1 MDGGNNQRYSKFM
14 KKLFYLSIIILVGSL
29 FLNSLNNKNQ
39 PQLFVLNVGQGS
51 ASLIITPDG
60 KNVLIDGGP
69 DAKVLTELGKIMPF
83 YDRVIDLLI
92 ITHSHDDHV
101 GGLIDV
107 FERYDVKTVVY
118 TGVVDDTKIYQRL
131 LEAIKNEQAKVIG
144 AVAGQEFCFPSV
156 SADKDEF
163 SCQLNMKILYPINS
177 LANKEIENPND
188 GSVVMLIEH
197 GRNKIVVTGDLEIK
211 GESEVVDAWQNKIN
225 FSDEDE
231 VVYLVGHHGSNTSSS
246 KKFLDFI
253 KPDYSIISVGKKNKF
268 NHPSLIITERLKV
281 RSKQVWR
288 TDEAG
293 SIKVLI
299 KNNNWVVT
307 PFKLNF
313 LDLFK

>member
-1 MDGGNNQRYSKFM
+1 M

-144 AVAGQEFCFPSV
+144 AVAGKEFCFPSV

-225 FSDEDE
+225 FSNEDE
-231 VVYLVGHHGSNTSSS
+231 VVYLAGHHGSNTSSS

-268 NHPSLIITERLKV
+268 NHPSLITTERLKA

-299 KNNNWVVT
+299 KNNNWVIT